1 MEKEYELKAYFKSGT
16 VFTTYITEN
25 SKIELEKYLKSQK
38 KIRRITLGTD
48 DRMET
53 FNMENIDII
62 RIMEVEDV

>member
-53 FNMENIDII
+53 FNMGNIDLI

>member
-16 VFTTYITEN
+16 VFTTIITED
-25 SKIELEKYLKSQK
+25 SKIGLEKYLKSQK

>member
-1 MEKEYELKAYFKSGT
+1 MGKEYELKAYFKSGT

-38 KIRRITLGTD
+38 KIRRITFGAS

>member
-16 VFTTYITEN
+16 VFTTIITED

-38 KIRRITLGTD
+38 KIRRITLFSSADTQIL
-48 DRMET
+48 
-53 FNMENIDII
+53 NMEDIDII

>member
-1 MEKEYELKAYFKSGT
+1 MGKEYELKAYFKSGT